1 MNAFEIYLNYNA
13 ACGQAKELDNI
24 ARKLRNNAEHYLNES
39 SRHLDGKWNGDASKE
54 FISKEKQL
62 IDKMTAEADSLQQV
76 AETIRRIARR
86 TYETEMKALELS
98 QKRTYS

>member
-1 MNAFEIYLNYNA
+1 MNAFEIYLNYSA
-13 ACGQAKELDNI
+13 ACGQAKELENI
-24 ARKLRNNAEHYLNES
+24 ARKLKNNAESYLDES
-39 SRHLDGKWNGDASKE
+39 LRRLSGKWNGDASGE
-54 FISKEKQL
+54 FIAKESKLIEK
-62 IDKMTAEADSLQQV
+62 MRAEADSLQQV